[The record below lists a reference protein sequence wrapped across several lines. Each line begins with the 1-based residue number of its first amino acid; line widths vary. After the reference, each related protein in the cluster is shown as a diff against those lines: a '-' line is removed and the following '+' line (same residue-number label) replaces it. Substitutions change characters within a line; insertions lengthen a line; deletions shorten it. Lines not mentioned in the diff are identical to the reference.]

1 MPIESFFVKMLPE
14 LQKINLELD
23 DKKISKISR
32 NNVHLRKKKTLV
44 QIVACLDFTDGFE
57 NKNLLSFFSCIS
69 HVHFIAYITLKRPGL
84 STFIANFRSGF
95 FGSYFIYIP
104 TNYFNSFMSQLM
116 TKFFAD
122 TMACSCDNSNFT
134 LKVR

>member
-1 MPIESFFVKMLPE
+1 MKVFSWKCYQSYKRSILNWM
-14 LQKINLELD
+14 I
-23 DKKISKISR
+23 
-32 NNVHLRKKKTLV
+32 RKFPKFQEITCIYEKKTLV

-69 HVHFIAYITLKRPGL
+69 HVHFIAYITLKRPSL
-84 STFIANFRSGF
+84 STFIANFRSCF
-95 FGSYFIYIP
+95 FGCYFIYIP